1 MKRRVAIGLGLA
13 AAVALA
19 GAAAAQEATGQVV
32 ADPAPPAAP
41 PAPETPLPA
50 AVAVAPATPAAPD
63 NPCELHVW
71 PAERFQAMTSG
82 WGAAFGVLG
91 ALAESSANAEGDK
104 ARRSALASALDP
116 EAQLAL
122 LTGRDLA
129 ADLGLRPSRIVA
141 HETPLDRKTMNK
153 VKARRADSR
162 SPCYAELIVADII
175 YQKAAIYGRS
185 LSTLFMVR
193 DFGDDGTIDREYKA
207 WGGNG
212 LQLFPPKEGEDVGPA
227 LDELNA
233 KFTLNFEEFAR
244 NARRSAERAA
254 GAGAAR

>member
-1 MKRRVAIGLGLA
+1 MMMGRLGVV
-13 AAVALA
+13 AVALA
-19 GAAAAQEATGQVV
+19 LVPPAGAQEAATVAPAAEAAAVVAPVAAEAVAQAAVAAAA
-32 ADPAPPAAP
+32 
-41 PAPETPLPA
+41 
-50 AVAVAPATPAAPD
+50 PD
-63 NPCELHVW
+63 TPCELHVW

-91 ALAESSANAEGDK
+91 ALAEANANAEADK
-104 ARRSALASALDP
+104 ARRSTLASALDP

-122 LTGRDLA
+122 LSGRDLA

-141 HETPLDRKTMNK
+141 HATPLDRKTMNK
-153 VKARRADSR
+153 VKTRRAEST
-162 SPCYAELIVADII
+162 SPCYAELIVADVI
-175 YQKAAIYGRS
+175 YQKAALYGRS

-193 DFGDDGTIDREYKA
+193 DFGADGAIDREYKA

-212 LQLFPPKEGEDVGPA
+212 LQIFPPKEGEDVGPA

-244 NARRSAERAA
+244 NARRSAERA
-254 GAGAAR
+254 GASAAAR